1 MYIYSIC
8 YNFCIFGLLSYG
20 NPMGMVWE
28 SYGADRRIII
38 AYSIRKGSC
47 RLRGRRYGRRQ

>member
-8 YNFCIFGLLSYG
+8 CKIALLGFLSYG

-28 SYGADRRIII
+28 SYGADSRLIVK
-38 AYSIRKGSC
+38 SECKGTTKK
-47 RLRGRRYGRRQ
+47 